1 MTTTD
6 NNRLKEQVLSI
17 INDIENG
24 VLVTQQ
30 DIDDGYHDDGQY
42 EAGDML
48 GGFDYIK
55 DLLDINYTLDSER
68 QYKGARILVAF
79 GGPNIW
85 IDTAKNTV
93 EGYWWGES
101 YTDSFTE
108 DAMDIHGTCDELFN
122 C

>member
-1 MTTTD
+1 MTTTT

-24 VLVTQQ
+24 VEVTKE
-30 DIDDGYHDDGQY
+30 DIESGLYDEDHY
-42 EAGDML
+42 EVGDSIGAM
-48 GGFDYIK
+48 DYIH
-55 DLLDINYTLDSER
+55 DALDINYTLDSER

>member
-1 MTTTD
+1 MNTQ
-6 NNRLKEQVLSI
+6 NRLKDQVIAI

-24 VLVTQQ
+24 VVVTQQ
-30 DIDDGYHDDGQY
+30 DIDDGYYDEGQY
-42 EAGDML
+42 EAGDII

-85 IDTAKNTV
+85 INTV
-93 EGYWWGES
+93 SWEVEAYWWGDSCVMS
-101 YTDSFTE
+101 YNT
-108 DAMDIHGTCDELFN
+108 DAMDLDGTCDELFN

>member
-6 NNRLKEQVLSI
+6 NALKEQVLSI
-17 INDIENG
+17 INDIQNG
-24 VLVTQQ
+24 VVVTQQ
-30 DIDDGYHDDGQY
+30 DIDDGYHDEGQY
-42 EAGDML
+42 EAGDTL
-48 GGFDYIK
+48 SGFDYIK
-55 DLLDINYTLDSER
+55 DLLDINYTLDSQR

-79 GGPNIW
+79 GGPNIY

-108 DAMDIHGTCDELFN
+108 DAMDIDGAVSCLYE

>member
-1 MTTTD
+1 M
-6 NNRLKEQVLSI
+6 NNSNIKAQVLSI

-24 VLVTQQ
+24 VEVTQQ

-79 GGPNIW
+79 GGPNIY

-101 YTDSFTE
+101 YTDSFTV
-108 DAMDIHGTCDELFN
+108 DAMDIDGAVSCLYE